1 MEINLTDSFLNCL
14 MISMIV
20 SVVVRALIEKFK
32 TIDFLKNNNHI
43 FLLNLIFSFVI
54 GINFSII
61 FYNMNINEGIWIS
74 IFSFIGAPS
83 IYDGIKKI
91 KNNKNNT

>member
-20 SVVVRALIEKFK
+20 SVVVIALIEKFK

-61 FYNMNINEGIWIS
+61 FYNMNVNEGIWIS

>member
-20 SVVVRALIEKFK
+20 SVVVMALIEKFK

-54 GINFSII
+54 YINFLII
-61 FYNMNINEGIWIS
+61 FYNINFNEGIWIS

>member
-20 SVVVRALIEKFK
+20 SVVVIALIEKFK

-61 FYNMNINEGIWIS
+61 FYNMNVNEGIWIS
-74 IFSFIGAPS
+74 IFSFI
-83 IYDGIKKI
+83 
-91 KNNKNNT
+91 

>member
-20 SVVVRALIEKFK
+20 SVVVMALIEKFK

-61 FYNMNINEGIWIS
+61 FYNMNVNEGIWIS

>member
-20 SVVVRALIEKFK
+20 SVVVMALIEKFK
-32 TIDFLKNNNHI
+32 TIDFLKNSNHI

>member
-20 SVVVRALIEKFK
+20 SVVVMALIEKFK